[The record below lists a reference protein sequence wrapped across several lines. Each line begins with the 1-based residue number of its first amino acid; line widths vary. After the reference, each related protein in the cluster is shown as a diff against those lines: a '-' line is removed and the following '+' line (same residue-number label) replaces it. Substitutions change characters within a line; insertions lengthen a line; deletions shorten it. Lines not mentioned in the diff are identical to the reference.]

1 VVLTAADWLSNST
14 DVAVRHHTLY
24 VRGGAY
30 FTQTDPNLL
39 VAHLDR

>member
-14 DVAVRHHTLY
+14 DVAERHHTLY